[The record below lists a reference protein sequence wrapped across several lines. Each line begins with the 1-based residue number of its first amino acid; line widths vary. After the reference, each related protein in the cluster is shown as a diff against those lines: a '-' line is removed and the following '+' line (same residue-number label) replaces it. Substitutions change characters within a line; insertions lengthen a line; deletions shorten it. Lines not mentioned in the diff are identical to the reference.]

1 MSRSTWILVA
11 LLAGSLAWAYAST
24 TKQAITPGREAL
36 ETIWTVPAAAIKKIE
51 YRSGATRVA
60 VSVTARKEGQG
71 NYLWVEGEGL
81 QQRQPPPQRKKG
93 RQPPPPPASEE
104 PTQDAFMGGLQA
116 QKFLEEMAT
125 LQAVRVLGPAKNF
138 KLEDFGLGGTT
149 DKSTLVIERDG
160 GAPLRLELGAV
171 SAGNATRYALS
182 GADEKVYLVRNATW
196 RGITNVRRFMDR
208 ELFPFPVQEAQR
220 VDIQEGSRKLTMH
233 RLSVAPAEPNKWG
246 RSPQDKAGDPALQE
260 IFNGLQRI
268 KTLRY
273 AASADVSKASPTL
286 TVTLVKDGAAPAVL
300 RLFPEQKGEV
310 AAVSTYTERPVS
322 LNAALAKTLL
332 DKARVALK

>member
-1 MSRSTWILVA
+1 MSRSTWILIV
-11 LLAGSLAWAYAST
+11 LLAASLAWAYAST

-36 ETIWTVPAAAIKKIE
+36 ETIWTVPATAIKKVE

-104 PTQDAFMGGLQA
+104 PTQDAFMGGQQA
-116 QKFLEEMAT
+116 QKFLEEMAA
-125 LQAVRVLGPAKNF
+125 LQAVRVLGPSKNF
-138 KLEDFGLGGTT
+138 KLEDFGLGGAE
-149 DKSTLVIERDG
+149 KSTLVIERDG
-160 GAPLRLELGAV
+160 GAPLRLELGAIT
-171 SAGNATRYALS
+171 AGNATRYALS
-182 GADEKVYLVRNATW
+182 GVDDKVYLVRNGNW
-196 RGITNVRRFMDR
+196 RSITNVRRFMDR

-220 VDIQEGSRKLTMH
+220 VEIQDGGRKLTMH
-233 RLSVAPAEPNKWG
+233 RLSVAQTEPNKWA

-260 IFNGLQRI
+260 IFNSLLRI

-273 AASADVSKASPTL
+273 AAADTVSKANPDL
-286 TVTLVKDGAAPAVL
+286 TVTLVKDGATSGTL

-310 AAVSTYTERPVS
+310 VAVSTYTERPVT
-322 LNAALAKTLL
+322 LNVALAKALL
-332 DKARVALK
+332 DKTRAALK